1 MSAMMVKELELLEQF
16 RDLSLVCVLSP
27 QSVKLGML
35 KIDSEFLN
43 SIKEAQK
50 ADVKFVDLMVGNN
63 QTEDSDFKVDTSAK

>member
-16 RDLSLVCVLSP
+16 NDLSLVCEMSS

-43 SIKEAQK
+43 SIKEAHK
-50 ADVKFVDLMVGNN
+50 TYVKLVDLMV
-63 QTEDSDFKVDTSAK
+63 